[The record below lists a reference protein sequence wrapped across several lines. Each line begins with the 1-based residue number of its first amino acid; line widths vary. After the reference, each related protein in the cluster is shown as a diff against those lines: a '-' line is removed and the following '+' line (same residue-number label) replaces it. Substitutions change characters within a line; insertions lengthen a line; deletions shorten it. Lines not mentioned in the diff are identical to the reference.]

1 MALPLMLECSVLG
14 LLRYYG
20 LTGYLSLDSHRAFR
34 LMAASRAKAV
44 TSLMLELAGLVDL
57 GGAWSA

>member
-1 MALPLMLECSVLG
+1 MWLALPRMLDFSVLG
-14 LLRYYG
+14 LQLYYG

-44 TSLMLELAGLVDL
+44 TSFMLEVAGLVDL
-57 GGAWSA
+57 GGA